1 MNDFVFHNP
10 CKVYFGEGHLGKIG
24 PEAAR
29 LGGRALV
36 VYGGGSVK
44 RNGLFD
50 SIAASLAKAGV
61 TVYELGDV
69 EPNPKVTSVREGLA
83 IVRRRNVDVIVA
95 VGGGSV
101 IDAAKAIAVGA
112 FYSGDP
118 WDLVLDSSK
127 IIASLPLIAVPTL
140 AATGSEMDN
149 CAVISNP
156 DTGEK
161 LGFASKL
168 MVPTVAFLQP
178 SLTTTVPAFQTA
190 AGSADIFSHL
200 CEVYFSRDRDL
211 TMLDRE
217 AEGLMRTVVEFGP
230 RALRRPRDLNA
241 RANLMWAATW
251 AINGYLDGGK
261 TQAWSCHAMEHELSA
276 FYDVT
281 HGAGLAVL
289 TPAWMEFCLKLAEQ
303 WDKSDDVSLEHEALV
318 VLDKL
323 YAFGVNV
330 WGIDPSLP
338 KAKVASKAIKAT
350 RRWLFKELRLPS
362 ALRDLG
368 IEKSSLADMAHA
380 AVTHKGGLI
389 NGFVPLSERDVK
401 KIYKSCW

>member
-1 MNDFVFHNP
+1 
-10 CKVYFGEGHLGKIG
+10 
-24 PEAAR
+24 
-29 LGGRALV
+29 
-36 VYGGGSVK
+36 
-44 RNGLFD
+44 
-50 SIAASLAKAGV
+50 
-61 TVYELGDV
+61 
-69 EPNPKVTSVREGLA
+69 
-83 IVRRRNVDVIVA
+83 
-95 VGGGSV
+95 
-101 IDAAKAIAVGA
+101 
-112 FYSGDP
+112 
-118 WDLVLDSSK
+118 
-127 IIASLPLIAVPTL
+127 
-140 AATGSEMDN
+140 
-149 CAVISNP
+149 
-156 DTGEK
+156 
-161 LGFASKL
+161 
-168 MVPTVAFLQP
+168 
-178 SLTTTVPAFQTA
+178 
-190 AGSADIFSHL
+190 
-200 CEVYFSRDRDL
+200 
-211 TMLDRE
+211 MLDRE

-350 RRWLFKELRLPS
+350 RTAEMAAAS
-362 ALRDLG
+362 ARPRR
-368 IEKSSLADMAHA
+368 K
-380 AVTHKGGLI
+380 
-389 NGFVPLSERDVK
+389 
-401 KIYKSCW
+401 